1 MQAMKIFRELV
12 LRFKSSKGQSI
23 VEISL
28 ITPLLLVALY
38 IPADF
43 GVAFFMGNILANAAR
58 EGSRIGSAMGKSGGN
73 EADRNFTSA
82 DAATVRDTVIPKMPS
97 MVTGRSVR
105 VRFYED
111 TAANCLEFIEVTASG
126 NYNFF
131 LYQILRLFGSTVPD
145 SVTISRTTQMPYRYQ
160 PYGNETRCAG
170 PPAVDEFYDNV

>member
-1 MQAMKIFRELV
+1 MKIFRELV
-12 LRFKSSKGQSI
+12 LRLKNSKGQSI

-73 EADRNFTSA
+73 EADRNFTSG
-82 DAATVRDTVIPKMPS
+82 DAATVRDAVIPKMPS

-111 TAANCLEFIEVTASG
+111 TTANCLEFIEVTASG
-126 NYNFF
+126 NYNYF
-131 LYQILRLFGSTVPD
+131 LYQILRLFGSPVPNA
-145 SVTISRTTQMPYRYQ
+145 VTISRTTQMPYRYQ

-170 PPAVDEFYDNV
+170 PPAVAEFYDNV

>member
-1 MQAMKIFRELV
+1 MKIFRELV
-12 LRFKSSKGQSI
+12 LRLKNSKGQSI

-73 EADRNFTSA
+73 EADRNFTSG
-82 DAATVRDTVIPKMPS
+82 DATTVRDAVIPKMPS

-111 TAANCLEFIEVTASG
+111 TAVNCLEFIEVTASG
-126 NYNFF
+126 NYNYF
-131 LYQILRLFGSTVPD
+131 LYQILRLFGSTVPN

-170 PPAVDEFYDNV
+170 PPAVDEFYNNI

>member
-1 MQAMKIFRELV
+1 MKIFRKLV
-12 LRFKSSKGQSI
+12 SRLNSCRGQSI

-28 ITPLLLVALY
+28 ITPLLLIALY

-58 EGSRIGSAMGKSGGN
+58 EGSRIGSEMGKSGGN
-73 EADRNFTSA
+73 EADRNFTTG

-97 MVTGRSVR
+97 AVTSRSVR

-111 TAANCLEFIEVTASG
+111 SAANCMEVIEVTASG
-126 NYNFF
+126 NYNYF
-131 LYQILRLFGSTVPD
+131 LYQILRLFGSTVPN

-160 PYGNETRCAG
+160 PYDNATRCPS
-170 PPAVDEFYDNV
+170 PPAVDELYSNV